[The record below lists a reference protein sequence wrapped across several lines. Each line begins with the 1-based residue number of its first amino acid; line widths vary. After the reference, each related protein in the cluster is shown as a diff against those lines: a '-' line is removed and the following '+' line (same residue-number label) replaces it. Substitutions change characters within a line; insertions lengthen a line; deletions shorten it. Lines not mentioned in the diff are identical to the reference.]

1 MNFCYFV
8 FYLGI
13 FLKILTNWVEFGC
26 SLTRY
31 LHFVV
36 KIGICRE
43 DLSVRLAITAQFLL
57 DLVFFNIRI
66 VYFLL
71 KMVYFW
77 TRNGYFRARIGSY
90 RTNLVFFSTFLLF
103 LAIIGCFVSGIE
115 CLLPIIVYF

>member
-36 KIGICRE
+36 KIGIIRE
-43 DLSVRLAITAQFLL
+43 DLIVRLAITAQFLL
-57 DLVFFNIRI
+57 DLGFFGRN
-66 VYFLL
+66 YEFLL
-71 KMVYFW
+71 
-77 TRNGYFRARIGSY
+77 T
-90 RTNLVFFSTFLLF
+90 
-103 LAIIGCFVSGIE
+103 
-115 CLLPIIVYF
+115 